1 MTRTIR
7 TLLAAATGLLL
18 ASHVTPGL
26 AHHSFAMYDP
36 SKPET
41 LTGTVKEF
49 QWTSPHALLWVV
61 RDPQPG
67 EKEGVLWSI
76 ELSTSPGPLSRI
88 GWTKR
93 SLQPG
98 DRVTVDI
105 NHMRSGESG
114 GQFKKVT
121 NLKTGEVLTTA
132 TPDAGSAPAASPTA
146 PAGAAQKPGT

>member
-1 MTRTIR
+1 MTRTIK
-7 TLLAAATGLLL
+7 TLLAATACLLL
-18 ASHVTPGL
+18 ASTIAPAI

-36 SKPET
+36 SKPFT

-49 QWTSPHALLWVV
+49 QWTSPHVLLWVV
-61 RDPQPG
+61 RDPQAG

-93 SLQPG
+93 SLVPG
-98 DRVTVDI
+98 DRVAVEI
-105 NHMRSGESG
+105 NPLRNGEAG

-121 NLKTGEVLTTA
+121 NIKTGEVLTTA
-132 TPDAGSAPAASPTA
+132 TPDAASAPVATPSAPVAA
-146 PAGAAQKPGT
+146 K